1 MGKISIGSIIIVL
14 ISAVTASGT
23 TLSATTPDSN
33 EEVHKLDTSNE
44 QNPLQ
49 YHLVTLP
56 STNKKRVDAM
66 CLRFLSLIPRA
77 KLIPNTAERT
87 VYRLIANTFDSIESA
102 KKRKAELVQHCESP
116 FVMKS
121 SQGYSVIAGSQLT
134 ETLAVAEQ
142 KRLAGK
148 NIVTTIVELRL
159 PLKQW
164 QMKST
169 ESFDIRDAVIIAS
182 KLAKI
187 GVITTIE
194 PTAFRMPVVSGK

>member
-1 MGKISIGSIIIVL
+1 MVRVSINSIILLAFYI
-14 ISAVTASGT
+14 IAVSGIA
-23 TLSATTPDSN
+23 LSATISDFKEAP
-33 EEVHKLDTSNE
+33 HKLEASTEPNS
-44 QNPLQ
+44 LQ
-49 YHLVTLP
+49 YHLMTVP

-66 CLRFLSLIPRA
+66 CIKFLSLIPKAR
-77 KLIPNTAERT
+77 LIPKTEEST
-87 VYRLIANTFDSIESA
+87 VYRLIVDTFETIEPT
-102 KKRKAELVQHCESP
+102 KKRKAELLRHCESP

-121 SQGYSVIAGSQLT
+121 DRGYTVIAGSQLT

-142 KRLAGK
+142 KRLASK
-148 NIVTTIVELRL
+148 NISTTILELRL

-169 ESFDIRDAVIIAS
+169 ESFNIRDAVNMAS

-194 PTAFRMPVVSGK
+194 QR